1 MAQARDWQGMKD
13 MSVRLLKE
21 RTGEGV
27 DEWNR
32 RIKRERFDDEDEL
45 RAWLTKQGV
54 TGYAQSLLVM
64 ERFGYPDFLVA
75 TADELIDGQ
84 YSDRPQ
90 LRPIFDALIDAAVG
104 LGKVTI
110 QARKTFVSLVSPRR
124 TLARIQPTAQKWACD
139 AWERKIRSSA
149 SRSSRSASAT
159 RSRWIESRSI
169 SIGRRSS
176 ASSGRTEPARRRRSR
191 CSQLCCSPPRAGPQS
206 WGTTCGRRAGRSGSG
221 SASCSSRTASIKD

>member
-104 LGKVTI
+104 LWQGHDSGTQDV
-110 QARKTFVSLVSPRR
+110 R
-124 TLARIQPTAQKWACD
+124 LARLAAEDLRPDPANREKPD
-139 AWERKIRSSA
+139 
-149 SRSSRSASAT
+149 
-159 RSRWIESRSI
+159 RSR
-169 SIGRRSS
+169 
-176 ASSGRTEPARRRRSR
+176 APARRAEARPTSAAFEDSR
-191 CSQLCCSPPRAGPQS
+191 NHARPN
-206 WGTTCGRRAGRSGSG
+206 
-221 SASCSSRTASIKD
+221 